1 MKRLLLAGVAAGLVL
16 AGPASAQIFGGKRQD
31 EQIAI
36 IQQELAAL
44 RAQINGGP
52 PAPDGAVKPGLTA
65 TVDLTRAELT
75 GTRTRVDDLE
85 ATLKT
90 MNGTVE
96 ALTADLAQARRDLTA
111 AQAENRTL
119 VERLGRL
126 ESAQTQLSA
135 SQQAAAAQA
144 LAAREADPAAA
155 FAEART
161 HLQAGRFA
169 EAGTAFETYAAR
181 HADQPNA
188 PEAHYWL
195 GETYTLRQNY
205 GDAAQAYIAALEGWP
220 KTDWAPDAVVKLSG
234 ALIELKEPR
243 EACKSLAELDRRYA
257 SAPAAVKTRARAART
272 RAKCA

>member
-31 EQIAI
+31 EQIALLL
-36 IQQELAAL
+36 QEVAAL
-44 RAQINGGP
+44 KAQLNGE
-52 PAPDGAVKPGLTA
+52 PASPTGAVRPGLAA
-65 TVDLTRAELT
+65 TVDLTRAELA
-75 GTRTRVDDLE
+75 GARTRVDDLE

-90 MNGTVE
+90 INGTVE
-96 ALTADLAQARRDLTA
+96 GLTADLAQARRDLTA
-111 AQAENRTL
+111 AQTENRTL
-119 VERLGRL
+119 VERLARL

-135 SQQAAAAQA
+135 VQAAAARA
-144 LAAREADPAAA
+144 ADPATA

-220 KTDWAPDAVVKLSG
+220 KSEWAPDAVVKLST
-234 ALIELKEPR
+234 ALIELKEPV